1 MSNHVSGSEG
11 MLQNL
16 KEMQVLYTASL
27 QLVWLKACYATV
39 LTPKQKC
46 GTYPRMHA
54 RTRNR
59 KVLDRNRKVFYR
71 EVASLRFL
79 RAILGRWDRHSNE
92 QPVPAGGE
100 AAETHVF
107 WEGNRSSPLWNGSK
121 AVLATSCCLFWTCF
135 PLTDCQKRSS
145 LHTSVI
151 LTRKP
156 NLGCDEWSICHRAL
170 TDFWESTCTIDWQL
184 S

>member
-1 MSNHVSGSEG
+1 MYLVLKVCCRTSKKCRYYIQLPYNSFGSKHA
-11 MLQNL
+11 MLQYWPPNRSV
-16 KEMQVLYTASL
+16 EHIPG
-27 QLVWLKACYATV
+27 C
-39 LTPKQKC
+39 TPGQ
-46 GTYPRMHA
+46 GTGRYW
-54 RTRNR
+54 T
-59 KVLDRNRKVFYR
+59 RNRKVFYR

-79 RAILGRWDRHSNE
+79 RAILGRWDRDSNE
-92 QPVPAGGE
+92 QPVPAEGE

-107 WEGNRSSPLWNGSK
+107 WEGNRSSPLWSCSK
-121 AVLATSCCLFWTCF
+121 ADLATSCCLFWTCF